1 MILSGNAGTHLLIPP
16 LGKLPTPIGGPNLYR
31 TPCCSGTGQQLLQR
45 PPTPSTQ
52 FSQMPINRCQKCW
65 PWLRDPRLHNNPT
78 ILAVHPASIKYR
90 GVWAPGACG
99 VYKYAVKISS
109 LGKRLKCCQK
119 ARGLLCF
126 YVFPSAGRPGSWRG
140 PLGTQCRC
148 ESQTASWHSGWECDS
163 ACLGDDARAAGDTG
177 PPQRGRVTGVASS
190 YMSSELRRMES
201 GLGEWL

>member
-31 TPCCSGTGQQLLQR
+31 TPCCSGTGQQLLRR

-65 PWLRDPRLHNNPT
+65 PRLRDPRLHNNPT
-78 ILAVHPASIKYR
+78 ILAVHPASINIVVFEPLGPVEFTSMLSRSLHWASAWSAARKP
-90 GVWAPGACG
+90 GDSCAFMCSQAQAALAPGGALWGPSVG
-99 VYKYAVKISS
+99 VN
-109 LGKRLKCCQK
+109 LKQ
-119 ARGLLCF
+119 
-126 YVFPSAGRPGSWRG
+126 
-140 PLGTQCRC
+140 Q
-148 ESQTASWHSGWECDS
+148 SWHSGWECDS

-190 YMSSELRRMES
+190 YMSSELRKMES
-201 GLGEWL
+201 GLGERL